1 MIDER
6 KILKKIIKYEYIS
19 FDIFDTLVKRLVGTY
34 HEVWKLVQ
42 SEYNKNCSKKIY
54 DFEEKRKNADA
65 IAQEK
70 YYEPTLDEI
79 YSQLEYEENVRNDL
93 KKIEE
98 QIEIECSVFNH
109 SFEKIIKNL
118 YREKKK
124 IIITTDMYL
133 DRKVIEKILKK
144 NNISYY
150 RLYISSEIK
159 KRKRDGSIFDYIKS
173 DLNIFSNQICHIGD
187 SKKSDFIMPKLSGI
201 RSFLVPR
208 NIILKKYN
216 SKEENIMLR
225 NFINNNLSV
234 YSNDFF
240 NIGYEV
246 LGPLLYFYCTA
257 LKKFAIENNVNNL
270 YFLAREGWLLKKAF
284 ELISS
289 NGEVHTEYFCASRHS
304 LRVPLLE
311 YCSSL
316 DELKDTLKM
325 RRITTISDFFKNVD
339 LNIDNYSSLIKKY
352 NFKYDTL
359 ITIENFEEFYSGIEF
374 DIKKNSSNKRKNLIG
389 YIKQFNFT
397 KKIIVCDV
405 GWVGTMQKSLSKI
418 VNDNEIKTNIIG
430 YYIGLND
437 LYKNNE
443 VSENMYQFLFDDKTH
458 YSDVRPFLNLFESF
472 FLADHG
478 TTVSY
483 EKINNK
489 FVPLFAKYEY
499 SNDVSE
505 KFKKIQSGALKFIED
520 FKQFK
525 YNDLFNVTPSESFA
539 SFKKLGT
546 NPTIIDVNLFGN
558 LTYVET
564 SENYMAKPQK
574 IYKYIFNPKKFYI
587 DFCNCSWKI
596 GFLKKILKIKI
607 DYLKLYNFL
616 DRISR
621 S

>member
-359 ITIENFEEFYSGIEF
+359 ITIENFEEFYSEIEF

-418 VNDNEIKTNIIG
+418 VKDNEIKTNIIG